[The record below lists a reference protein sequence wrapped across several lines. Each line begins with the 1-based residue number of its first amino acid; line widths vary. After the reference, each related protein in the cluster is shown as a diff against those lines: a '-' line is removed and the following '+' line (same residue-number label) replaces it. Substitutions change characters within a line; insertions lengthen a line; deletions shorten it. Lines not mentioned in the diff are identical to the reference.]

1 MCAECGEQE
10 TPQLG
15 SATTS
20 TSTPAAPARLSCSPL
35 THRPVPPSP
44 SRQQPHPPSR
54 QRPYSPS
61 RQRPLEVFPKIGHH
75 TTIELLD
82 DRNPPASELASG
94 SKDDDRNIRRD
105 DHNREHDYDDEEQQ
119 DPASSNLWT
128 LHTAVFIA
136 APSSRSDRQFLFTIL
151 RIDDDIPVTRN

>member
-1 MCAECGEQE
+1 M
-10 TPQLG
+10 
-15 SATTS
+15 
-20 TSTPAAPARLSCSPL
+20 LSSHPP
-35 THRPVPPSP
+35 HRPTFTIS

-61 RQRPLEVFPKIGHH
+61 HRRPIEVSPEIGFH

-82 DRNPPASELASG
+82 DRNSPASELASG

-105 DHNREHDYDDEEQQ
+105 DHNREHDYDDDEQQ
-119 DPASSNLWT
+119 DPANSNLWT

-136 APSSRSDRQFLFTIL
+136 APLSRSDRQFLFTIL